1 MDTKVKLSTLMMG
14 ELDLELKNTRPSD
27 EREVHMKEIHKMAET
42 GEIILEPMRSANIHN
57 YWDDITFK
65 AAQLAKMPL
74 KNDAKVNLTTVIGP
88 KAKKPLKI
96 ELPYFVTHMSYGA
109 LSLETK
115 VALAKGSSAVKTAIG
130 SGEGGILEDSR
141 KIAYRYIF
149 EYVPNRYSITDK
161 NLKQV
166 HAIEFK
172 IGQATSPGQGAR
184 LPGSKVTPEIA
195 KIRGYEPSED
205 IVSPPGFLDL
215 NTKEKLKEEVSML
228 RRKSGGVPIG
238 IKIAANDIEADMKIA
253 LYAKP
258 DFITIDGRGG
268 ATGAAV
274 KNIKD
279 NVSIPSLFAIY
290 RARKFLGKKKA
301 NYVSLIATGG
311 FRTSMDIAKG
321 LAMGADAIALGT
333 ASLMAV
339 GCQQYRICH
348 TGLCPMGITT
358 QKPNL
363 RKLLNPEVA
372 AKRLE
377 NFYNVIAEE
386 LRILLRSMGKKN
398 IHNLKPS
405 NMLTT
410 NSEISNYTNIK
421 HV

>member
-1 MDTKVKLSTLMMG
+1 
-14 ELDLELKNTRPSD
+14 
-27 EREVHMKEIHKMAET
+27 
-42 GEIILEPMRSANIHN
+42 
-57 YWDDITFK
+57 
-65 AAQLAKMPL
+65 
-74 KNDAKVNLTTVIGP
+74 
-88 KAKKPLKI
+88 
-96 ELPYFVTHMSYGA
+96 
-109 LSLETK
+109 
-115 VALAKGSSAVKTAIG
+115 
-130 SGEGGILEDSR
+130 
-141 KIAYRYIF
+141 
-149 EYVPNRYSITDK
+149 
-161 NLKQV
+161 
-166 HAIEFK
+166 
-172 IGQATSPGQGAR
+172 
-184 LPGSKVTPEIA
+184 
-195 KIRGYEPSED
+195 
-205 IVSPPGFLDL
+205 
-215 NTKEKLKEEVSML
+215 ML

-410 NSEISNYTNIK
+410 NSEISNYANIK